1 MATIKKITENGRY
14 KVNYDTAEVEIT
26 SPRLQELLAIKEE
39 RTETLS
45 ALNDDIVKAEDGFN
59 YFCITAVED
68 GTTIAP
74 GQYGT
79 NYGRTWEYRYTFPDA
94 INWTLWSTS
103 KTIKLNAGQSLLVKI
118 QCGGSTSD
126 WSLFNISTGKV
137 NMGGNYREIG
147 SSLSHL
153 AWYRSYQ
160 DQSLQSKAYNN
171 ISITSDYSMN
181 TYAFAKSKTLNVVK
195 FNAPLI
201 EIGNDTL
208 YDCKFKDVYFNT
220 EQITIGETI
229 VRAVH
234 QSWGTIHFSHLI
246 DEDTRTRLAEVGFTD
261 AYRMTVLY
269 DL

>member
-45 ALNDDIVKAEDGFN
+45 ALHDDIVKAEDGFN

-74 GQYGT
+74 GQSGT
-79 NYGRTWEYRYTFPDA
+79 SYGRTWEYQYTFPDA
-94 INWTLWSTS
+94 INWAVWSTS

-118 QCGGSTSD
+118 QRGNLSD
-126 WSLFNISTGKV
+126 WSLFNISAGKV

-147 SSLSHL
+147 SSSSHL

-160 DQSLQSKAYNN
+160 DPTLQSKAYNN

-181 TYAFAKSKTLNVVK
+181 TYAFAKSKTFNIVK

-201 EIGNDTL
+201 QIGNDTL
-208 YDCKFKDVYFNT
+208 YSCRFEDVYFNT
-220 EQITIGETI
+220 EQITIGET
-229 VRAVH
+229 VERAVY

-246 DEDTRTRLAEVGFTD
+246 DEDTRNRLAEVGFVNTD
-261 AYRMTVLY
+261 NMTVLY